1 MTVDRIGHRIRAALP
16 AGPERDSPAIRCSH
30 TLIPAG
36 LAGRRRLAKLSINSG
51 HAATAAITESAAVAA
66 TGMARGAGA
75 GAPSAVA

>member
-16 AGPERDSPAIRCSH
+16 AGPERDSPVIRCSH

-36 LAGRRRLAKLSINSG
+36 LAGRRRLAKLSIESG
-51 HAATAAITESAAVAA
+51 HAAAAAIAVSAAIAV
-66 TGMARGAGA
+66 TGTGRGA